1 MERRILLKQ
10 YLKKRS
16 HIWAKQIW
24 LIDCF
29 NYNVWINLLF
39 TGDNHGGHYVVYINP
54 SGDGRV
60 GLNDSYNNNHCLS
73 NTGITVW
80 N

>member
-10 YLKKRS
+10 YLKNGVISGPSKS
-16 HIWAKQIW
+16 GE
-24 LIDCF
+24 LIVLTTMF
-29 NYNVWINLLF
+29 ELLF